1 MTPANGF
8 AEMKDSG
15 ILGCGSIPS
24 HWETIALKYVAL
36 LDGKVDT
43 SNITP
48 EDTVS
53 FVPMECIRN
62 DKRIP
67 KTAQKSK
74 DNGTYSSFCNG
85 DIAIAKVTPCFEN
98 GNICVMAS
106 LENGYA
112 FGSSELFSVRPQNI
126 VGRYLFYSLQTPYFL
141 DGGAATMTGVGGLK
155 RVSSYY
161 MKNVKIV
168 FPPLSEQSTIASYLD
183 AQCAK
188 IDEIIAQDKASIE
201 DYKQW
206 KMSVVNDAVTHG
218 LDPNA
223 EMKDSGIY
231 WMGKIPTKWGLKRLK
246 YIFAIKKDIAG
257 ELGHTVLAITQ
268 QGIKPKNMS
277 DKGQFALDYSKY
289 QLVVPGDFAMNHM
302 DLLTGWVDIS
312 QYSGVTSP
320 DYRVFFALHPEEIDT
335 NYYKHVFQTCYR
347 CRIFYGLGQG
357 VSGLGRWRLPAE
369 MFLNFV
375 LPVPP
380 LDEQR
385 KIGEFLDKQCAKID
399 DLIIEKQSL
408 IDDLESYKKS
418 FIYEVVTG
426 KRRIAE
432 PDQMTIAVLSP
443 DILRYQKA
451 LLMLRILDL
460 LGNKARGR
468 IHLQKCMFAAE
479 CLLNIPFQTQYIRYD
494 HGPYDL
500 HLADYETVLC
510 DSGWF
515 NIQKGS
521 HVTYQKSRHFA
532 EGLKEYMNVFSDID
546 EKLKHIV
553 AFLKPMKTTQAER
566 VATLLAAWNDF
577 IIDGIS
583 HPTDKEI
590 INEVMS
596 NWTPNKANPQYSTWQ
611 DTLTKIRK
619 NRFIPSGFGI
629 HTLKKE
635 VLLQEE

>member
-126 VGRYLFYSLQTPYFL
+126 VGRFLFYSLQTPYFL

-188 IDEIIAQDKASIE
+188 IDEIIAQAKASIE

-206 KMSVVNDAVTHG
+206 KASIIYEAVTKG
-218 LDPNA
+218 LDPNV
-223 EMKDSGIY
+223 EMKDSGIE
-231 WMGKIPTKWGLKRLK
+231 WIGKMPKHWQDINPKALFSQRKERANPGDRQLTASQQFGVIYQDEYMEMTGTKVVTVEKDFDILK
-246 YIFAIKKDIAG
+246 YVSA
-257 ELGHTVLAITQ
+257 
-268 QGIKPKNMS
+268 
-277 DKGQFALDYSKY
+277 
-289 QLVVPGDFAMNHM
+289 GDFVISMRSFQGGLEYSTKSGSISSAYVMLVPNLKLVYPRYYRWLLKSNGYIRALQSTSDLVRDGQAMR
-302 DLLTGWVDIS
+302 
-312 QYSGVTSP
+312 YSN
-320 DYRVFFALHPEEIDT
+320 FAKVRLITLPLGEQEQIANYLDT
-335 NYYKHVFQTCYR
+335 
-347 CRIFYGLGQG
+347 
-357 VSGLGRWRLPAE
+357 
-369 MFLNFV
+369 
-375 LPVPP
+375 
-380 LDEQR
+380 
-385 KIGEFLDKQCAKID
+385 QCAKID
-399 DLIIEKQSL
+399 KLMTEKQSL

-418 FIYEVVTG
+418 LIYEVVTG
-426 KRRIAE
+426 KRR
-432 PDQMTIAVLSP
+432 V
-443 DILRYQKA
+443 
-451 LLMLRILDL
+451 
-460 LGNKARGR
+460 
-468 IHLQKCMFAAE
+468 C
-479 CLLNIPFQTQYIRYD
+479 
-494 HGPYDL
+494 
-500 HLADYETVLC
+500 
-510 DSGWF
+510 
-515 NIQKGS
+515 
-521 HVTYQKSRHFA
+521 
-532 EGLKEYMNVFSDID
+532 
-546 EKLKHIV
+546 
-553 AFLKPMKTTQAER
+553 
-566 VATLLAAWNDF
+566 
-577 IIDGIS
+577 
-583 HPTDKEI
+583 
-590 INEVMS
+590 
-596 NWTPNKANPQYSTWQ
+596 
-611 DTLTKIRK
+611 
-619 NRFIPSGFGI
+619 
-629 HTLKKE
+629 
-635 VLLQEE
+635 